1 MGGSVFAGI
10 GAGVSVVGL
19 VFDHAVFGGVKRSLF
34 LLMAPEIV
42 GEILWGYRDSH
53 LRLQAFNL
61 TVTQLAP

>member
-1 MGGSVFAGI
+1 MVW
-10 GAGVSVVGL
+10 L
-19 VFDHAVFGGVKRSLF
+19 VFNHAVFGGVKRSIL

-61 TVTQLAP
+61 TVTQIAP

>member
-1 MGGSVFAGI
+1 MMW
-10 GAGVSVVGL
+10 L
-19 VFDHAVFGGVKRSLF
+19 VFNHAVFGGVKRSIL
-34 LLMAPEIV
+34 LLMAPEKV

>member
-1 MGGSVFAGI
+1 MVW
-10 GAGVSVVGL
+10 L
-19 VFDHAVFGGVKRSLF
+19 VFDDAVFSGVKRSIF
-34 LLMAPEIV
+34 LLMAPEVV

>member
-1 MGGSVFAGI
+1 MAMVWLLFN
-10 GAGVSVVGL
+10 
-19 VFDHAVFGGVKRSLF
+19 HAIFGGVKRSIVLF
-34 LLMAPEIV
+34 MAPEVV

>member
-1 MGGSVFAGI
+1 MAMVW
-10 GAGVSVVGL
+10 L
-19 VFDHAVFGGVKRSLF
+19 VFDYAVFGGVKRAIVLF
-34 LLMAPEIV
+34 MAPEVV

>member
-1 MGGSVFAGI
+1 MVW
-10 GAGVSVVGL
+10 L
-19 VFDHAVFGGVKRSLF
+19 LFDHAIFGGIKCSIF

>member
-1 MGGSVFAGI
+1 MVW
-10 GAGVSVVGL
+10 L
-19 VFDHAVFGGVKRSLF
+19 VFDHAVFGGVKRAIFLF
-34 LLMAPEIV
+34 MAPKIV